1 MVCLVYTSPEAITS
15 SFWRNALSRQL
26 KTAISF
32 IAIDEVHLIEEWGST
47 FRPSYKELSF
57 IRSCLPT
64 VPIMALSATAP
75 LFLITSVTQH
85 LNMPDYVLVSG
96 SLNRPNLYFLWIH
109 PPLFRQ
115 SSTC

>member
-1 MVCLVYTSPEAITS
+1 ME
-15 SFWRNALSRQL
+15 
-26 KTAISF
+26 
-32 IAIDEVHLIEEWGST
+32 ST
-47 FRPSYKELSF
+47 LRPSYKELSF

-96 SLNRPNLYFLWIH
+96 SLNRSNLYFSLD
-109 PPLFRQ
+109 
-115 SSTC
+115 SSTSISSVFHLLASMLSSVKYSKDIPKTLIFYRSKDVLYKCIFILCTAAVV